1 MIRTGIGYDVHKLK
15 EGIPLFIGGINIK
28 SSLGSVGHSDGDA
41 LIHAIVDSL
50 LGAAGLGDIGNFF
63 PSDDEKWRDA
73 QSNIFLSEAT
83 RMIIQKGY
91 QISNIDCTI
100 IIQKPIL
107 QKFVPDIRKNI
118 TKILNISEE
127 MLSIKATTT
136 DNLGVIGESKGWSV
150 IAIAT
155 IYKNDEKSSN

>member
-1 MIRTGIGYDVHKLK
+1 MIRTGIGYDIHKLK
-15 EGIPLFIGGINIK
+15 EGLPLIIGGINIK

-50 LGAAGLGDIGNFF
+50 LGASGLGDIGNFF

-73 QSNIFLSEAT
+73 QSDIFLSEAT
-83 RMIIQKGY
+83 KMIIQKGY

-118 TKILNISEE
+118 AKILNISEE

-136 DNLGVIGESKGWSV
+136 DNLGVIGKSKGWSV

>member
-1 MIRTGIGYDVHKLK
+1 MIRTGIGYDIHKLK
-15 EGIPLFIGGINIK
+15 EGLPLIIGGINIK

-73 QSNIFLSEAT
+73 QSNIFLSEAK

-107 QKFVPDIRKNI
+107 QKFLPDIRKNI

-136 DNLGVIGESKGWSV
+136 DNLGVIGKSKGWSV

>member
-1 MIRTGIGYDVHKLK
+1 MIRTGIGYDIHKLK
-15 EGIPLFIGGINIK
+15 EGLPLIIGGINIK

-50 LGAAGLGDIGNFF
+50 LGASGLGDIGNFF

-73 QSNIFLSEAT
+73 QSNIFLSEAK

-118 TKILNISEE
+118 AKILNISEE

-136 DNLGVIGESKGWSV
+136 DNLGVIGKSKGWSV